1 MSRHLSAPG
10 EPTSSLV
17 RYTVL
22 NAMNPGLVEC
32 AADADVGSIAR
43 AMAEH
48 EIHCVVVRGIE
59 RRDRHGERLDW
70 GVVSDLDLMAALH
83 PDGADATAGQLAA
96 TEVVIV
102 APSDTLERAAR
113 LMAEHQTAHVMVVDP
128 VTGDPA
134 GIVSTLD
141 VARAA
146 AS

>member
-1 MSRHLSAPG
+1 
-10 EPTSSLV
+10 
-17 RYTVL
+17 
-22 NAMNPGLVEC
+22 MNPGLVEC

-59 RRDRHGERLDW
+59 RRDRHGERLGW
-70 GVVSDLDLMAALH
+70 GVVSDLDLMAALR
-83 PDGADATAGQLAA
+83 PGGADATAGQLAA
-96 TEVVIV
+96 SEVVIA
-102 APSDTLERAAR
+102 APSDTLEHAAQ

-146 AS
+146 AG